1 MKILVLRFS
10 SIGDIVLT
18 SPVLRCLKEQVPG
31 AQVHFAT
38 KAEFAPLVAHSPH
51 VDRVHVLNADLRA
64 LIAELKKEDF
74 DQVVD
79 LHHNLRTANI
89 KRALGVK
96 ATSFPKLNIEKWLLV
111 NFKVDHLPILH
122 IVDRYLSTIAHL
134 GVKNDNGGLELF
146 IPPNEEVD
154 LASLPPAHRSGYVAL
169 CIGAAHYTKRLP
181 DHRLIELAGKI
192 VGPIVIIGGREDSSS
207 AQRIGDAIGGRVFD
221 ATGRYS
227 ILGSAS
233 LIRQAR
239 AVITHD
245 SGSMHIASA
254 FGKPTISV
262 WGNTVPAFGMGPYIP
277 KHPERA
283 HIGEVPDLLCRPCSK
298 IGFGHCPKGHFRCM
312 ERQDLA
318 RIAALANAPA
328 A

>member
-1 MKILVLRFS
+1 M
-10 SIGDIVLT
+10 LT

-38 KAEFAPLVAHSPH
+38 KAEFAPLVAHSPR
-51 VDRVHVLNADLRA
+51 VDRVHLLKEDLRA
-64 LIAELKKEDF
+64 LIAELKKEGF
-74 DQVVD
+74 DHVVD

-111 NFKVDHLPILH
+111 NFKMDRLPKLH
-122 IVDRYLSTIAHL
+122 IVDRYLGTVAHL
-134 GVKNDNGGLELF
+134 GVKNDNNGLELF

-154 LASLPPAHRSGYVAL
+154 LASLPSVHSSGYVAL

-192 VGPIVIIGGREDSSS
+192 AGPIVIIGGPEDSAS
-207 AQRIGDAIGGRVFD
+207 AQRIADAIGGRMFD

-239 AVITHD
+239 AVIAHD

-262 WGNTVPAFGMGPYIP
+262 WGNTVPAFGMGPYFP
-277 KHPERA
+277 EHPERA
-283 HIGEVPDLLCRPCSK
+283 HILEVPDLSCRPCSK

-318 RIAALANAPA
+318 RIATLANAPA